1 MKNTQSQPPP
11 YDLKRL
17 KSIYRRLITYMEEHM
32 DPGLMVAL
40 LFFHWLQSLYI
51 EEKIHHPIDDEVAQE
66 LDAELTRF
74 VLRLIESESPDPELQ
89 KLVIDLHARIRSMF
103 PRRILHQRDIYRHSG
118 RLIDELEN
126 EMIAVMKEEGT
137 LERWR
142 NETFILWW
150 SLRTSLDNLQ
160 SSPQALS
167 PSFFIKYQGSVL
179 TRIATLIQSLTPES
193 ENEPDRLPE
202 S

>member
-1 MKNTQSQPPP
+1 MQPPS
-11 YDLKRL
+11 YDLQRL
-17 KSIYRRLITYMEEHM
+17 KRIYRRLIAYMEEHM
-32 DPGLMVAL
+32 DPGLIVAL

-51 EEKIHHPIDDEVAQE
+51 EEKIKHPIDDEIAQE
-66 LDAELTRF
+66 LDLELTRH
-74 VLRLIESESPDPELQ
+74 VLRLIESEPPDPELQ
-89 KLVIDLHARIRSMF
+89 TLVIDLHARIRSMF

-150 SLRTSLDNLQ
+150 SLRTSLDNLR
-160 SSPQALS
+160 SSPRALTA
-167 PSFFIKYQGSVL
+167 SFFKRHQGNIL
-179 TRIATLIQSLTPES
+179 RCITTLIQSYTPES
-193 ENEPDRLPE
+193 ENNANRLPE